1 MTFSMFVSY
10 SFYYIFHLL
19 RPLFQFSLPANK
31 KKTSNL
37 PLKRKKKKEHFLK
50 NFPAHQPRNL
60 KKGNLISTTKR
71 FKKQNKPIIICIH
84 VCVLYYTLHTH
95 TTLGIAGLLICL
107 YHSLILISLIIQAHY
122 SLFIR

>member
-1 MTFSMFVSY
+1 
-10 SFYYIFHLL
+10 
-19 RPLFQFSLPANK
+19 
-31 KKTSNL
+31 
-37 PLKRKKKKEHFLK
+37 LK

-122 SLFIR
+122 SLFIRWSTLGHPIIITLTFRSHPRHP